1 MPKHFFYGSCTPC
14 VHEEGLTSAQFPS
27 NRIGCCFILIAQGC
41 EVLGFRPPSLQEG
54 AQMLS
59 KESGAI
65 DFVRDA
71 FAHLKAIGVDCGGQA
86 LLRDLVTKMTP
97 ALAISPTR

>member
-1 MPKHFFYGSCTPC
+1 
-14 VHEEGLTSAQFPS
+14 
-27 NRIGCCFILIAQGC
+27 
-41 EVLGFRPPSLQEG
+41 
-54 AQMLS
+54 MLS